1 MTDRPFRDDYQRW
14 LDAQPP
20 NARLTQEAPCTATPA
35 EPVAADTA
43 DTATVREPPASLPF
57 GGYVV
62 WFHESDTYLDIRFD
76 HHRFEIVTQP
86 VADARE
92 AFVFES
98 FDAAYGHALDVG
110 EHCLILF
117 AEAEGMPVTVVG

>member
-1 MTDRPFRDDYQRW
+1 MTDRPFREDYQRW

-20 NARLTQEAPCTATPA
+20 NARLAQEAPGTATPG
-35 EPVAADTA
+35 
-43 DTATVREPPASLPF
+43 TATVREPPASLPF

-76 HHRFEIVTQP
+76 HHRFEIVTQQ

-92 AFVFES
+92 AFIFES

-117 AEAEGMPVTVVG
+117 AEAEGMPVNVVG

>member
-1 MTDRPFRDDYQRW
+1 MTDRPFREDYQRW
-14 LDAQPP
+14 LKARTPQAGQAPQAQQACGASAGP
-20 NARLTQEAPCTATPA
+20 
-35 EPVAADTA
+35 
-43 DTATVREPPASLPF
+43 TATVPEPPAALPF

-76 HHRFEIVTQP
+76 HHRFEIVTQQVP
-86 VADARE
+86 DPRE

-117 AEAEGMPVTVVG
+117 AEAEGMPVNVLG

>member
-1 MTDRPFRDDYQRW
+1 MTDRPFREDYQRW
-14 LDAQPP
+14 LDA
-20 NARLTQEAPCTATPA
+20 RTQVRPATADPS
-35 EPVAADTA
+35 A
-43 DTATVREPPASLPF
+43 DTATMPEPPSALPF

-76 HHRFEIVTQP
+76 HHRFEIVTQQVP
-86 VADARE
+86 DARE

-110 EHCLILF
+110 DRCLVLF
-117 AEAEGMPVTVVG
+117 AEAEGMPVSVVG